1 MTVVYFAVEGET
13 DVPVA
18 ERLIRLAG
26 LDPRPTRVAGGKSQ
40 LDARIPALNR
50 SGVAL
55 NWLILRDLDRDAPC
69 ASGLIDDL
77 LHGRRLAPRV
87 SLRIPVR
94 AMESWML
101 ADREGFTGEFGV
113 ATQRLPD
120 TPDELDDPKQH
131 LIDVC
136 RHSTRRTIRT
146 AMVPRPGSGRKVGP
160 EYASRIA
167 AFARGTWSVERAAR
181 RSPSLERAL
190 SGLRGLVANGIW

>member
-1 MTVVYFAVEGET
+1 MTEVYFAVEGET

-18 ERLIRLAG
+18 EHLIRLVG
-26 LDPRPTRVAGGKSQ
+26 LYPRATRVAGGKSQ

-50 SGVAL
+50 SGGAL

-69 ASGLIDDL
+69 ASALIDVL
-77 LHGRRLAPRV
+77 LHGRGLAPRL

-94 AMESWML
+94 AMESWIL

-113 ATQRLPD
+113 AAQRLPD
-120 TPDELDDPKQH
+120 RPDELDDPKQH

-136 RHSTRRTIRT
+136 RHSTRRTVRN
-146 AMVPRPGSGRKVGP
+146 AMVPRPGSGRRVGP

-167 AFARGTWSVERAAR
+167 AFARGTWDVERAAP

-190 SGLRGLVANGIW
+190 AGLRALVANGVW

>member
-1 MTVVYFAVEGET
+1 
-13 DVPVA
+13 
-18 ERLIRLAG
+18 
-26 LDPRPTRVAGGKSQ
+26 
-40 LDARIPALNR
+40 
-50 SGVAL
+50 
-55 NWLILRDLDRDAPC
+55 
-69 ASGLIDDL
+69 
-77 LHGRRLAPRV
+77 
-87 SLRIPVR
+87 
-94 AMESWML
+94 ML

-136 RHSTRRTIRT
+136 RHSTRRTVRT